1 MNRKKIAF
9 IIYKTNENLCSQLID
24 SIQKL
29 DVPQGYDVDILP
41 VTGDEKYFVYDS
53 TMKKSDARYK
63 IYVDENVLFTYKNI
77 LQDVLNIFKSDRK
90 IGVIGVSGA
99 IQFSTHGICLE
110 STQRCG
116 KLFIGDN
123 QNLTAWGDV
132 TEDCKEVA
140 AVDGWFMATQYDVDW
155 QCDLF
160 VGTSFGDSAQCL
172 EFQRKGYKVVVANQK
187 ETWIWYKT
195 TKMTL
200 ENPAR
205 TAFLDEYSKDI
216 FPLVSVIIPT
226 YNRPEYFKLA
236 LESALNQTYRNI
248 EVIVSDN
255 STNDDTENLIQDYLA
270 RDKRIKYFHHK
281 NFTANDNWNF
291 ARKYNNPKA
300 EYVNWL
306 MDDDL
311 FYPRKLEVMVEIYRN
326 NPDVS
331 LVTSVRDV
339 IDADGKLH
347 NQRMPQPE
355 RLDKTMKISGDEAGR
370 LMFHTGQNYI
380 GEPTTVLIRKKFLR
394 DNDLCWTDEED
405 GFYSLVDISTWCQ
418 LLTQGNMVWLN
429 DKPLSAFR
437 RHDKQATNW
446 AGNGAIFEI
455 SWARIFKTAW
465 DKHVFIHDEH
475 ELRFSLI
482 NWLYS
487 ASMRLINAF
496 KANYYAEELV
506 TLEKT
511 MSAVAESLHNG
522 YKIVLPPRNYGEKTK
537 TGRMS

>member
-9 IIYKTNENLCSQLID
+9 IIHKTDENLCNQLIE
-24 SIQKL
+24 SIQNL
-29 DVPQGYDVDILP
+29 NVPQGYDVDILP

-53 TMKKSDARYK
+53 AMKQNDARYK
-63 IYVDENVLFTYKNI
+63 IYVDEKISLTYKNI
-77 LQDVLNIFKSDRK
+77 LPDILDIFKADRK

-99 IQFSTHGICLE
+99 IQFSTHGVCLD
-110 STQRCG
+110 SAKRCG
-116 KLFIGDN
+116 KIFIGDN
-123 QNLTAWGDV
+123 QSLTDWGAV
-132 TEDCKEVA
+132 TEDYKEVA
-140 AVDGWFMATQYDVDW
+140 AVDGWFMATQYDIDW
-155 QCDLF
+155 QCDIF
-160 VGTSFGDSAQCL
+160 TGYSFGDSAQCI
-172 EFQRKGYKVVVANQK
+172 EFKRKGYKVVVANQK
-187 ETWIWYKT
+187 ETWAWFKT
-195 TKMTL
+195 TQMTI

-205 TAFLDEYSKDI
+205 KAFLNKYSKDI
-216 FPLVSVIIPT
+216 LPLVSVIIPT

-236 LESALNQTYRNI
+236 LESVLNQTYRNI
-248 EVIVSDN
+248 EVIISDN
-255 STNDDTENLIQDYLA
+255 STNDETENLMQDYLA
-270 RDKRIKYFHHK
+270 KDKRIKYFHHK

-331 LVTSVRDV
+331 LVTSIRDV
-339 IDADGKLH
+339 IDAEGKVSTK
-347 NQRMPQPE
+347 RMPQPE
-355 RLDKTMKISGDEAGR
+355 KLNKTMKLSGDEAGR

-418 LLTQGNMVWLN
+418 LLTQGNMIWLN
-429 DKPLSAFR
+429 DEPLSAFR
-437 RHDKQATNW
+437 RHEKQATNW
-446 AGNGAIFEI
+446 AGNGAIFEV

-465 DKHVFIHDEH
+465 DKHVFIRDEN
-475 ELRFSLI
+475 ELRYSLI

-487 ASMRLINAF
+487 ASMRLINAY

-537 TGRMS
+537 SGRMS

>member
-1 MNRKKIAF
+1 MNRKKFAF
-9 IIYKTNENLCSQLID
+9 IIHKTDENLCNQLIE
-24 SIQKL
+24 SIQKIE
-29 DVPQGYDVDILP
+29 VPKGYDVDILP
-41 VTGDEKYFVYDS
+41 VTGDEKFFVYDS
-53 TMKKSDARYK
+53 AMKQSDARYK
-63 IYVDENVLFTYKNI
+63 IYVDEKVALTYKNV
-77 LQDVLNIFKSDRK
+77 LQDILNIFKLDRK
-90 IGVIGVSGA
+90 IGIIGVSGA
-99 IQFSTHGICLE
+99 IQFSTHGVCLD
-110 STQRCG
+110 SSKRCG
-116 KLFIGDN
+116 KIFIGDN
-123 QNLTAWGDV
+123 KALTEWGNFE
-132 TEDCKEVA
+132 EDYKEVA
-140 AVDGWFMATQYDVDW
+140 AVDGWFMATQYDLDW
-155 QCDLF
+155 QCDMF
-160 VGTSFGDSAQCL
+160 TGYSFGDSAQCL
-172 EFQRKGYKVVVANQK
+172 EFKRKGYKVVVANQK
-187 ETWIWYKT
+187 ETWLWYRT
-195 TKMTL
+195 TQMTL

-205 TAFLDEYSKDI
+205 VAFLDEYSKDI

-236 LESALNQTYRNI
+236 LDSALNQTYRNI

-255 STNDDTENLIQDYLA
+255 STNDDTENLMQDYLA
-270 RDKRIKYFHHK
+270 RDSRIKYFHHK
-281 NFTANDNWNF
+281 DFTANDNWNF

-311 FYPRKLEVMVEIYRN
+311 FYPKKLEVMVEIYRN

-331 LVTSVRDV
+331 LVTSIRDV
-339 IDADGKLH
+339 IDAEGNVQK
-347 NQRMPQPE
+347 QKMPQPE
-355 RLDKTMKISGDEAGR
+355 RLNKTMKISGDEAGR

-394 DNDLCWTDEED
+394 DNDLCWTDEEA

-429 DKPLSAFR
+429 DEPLSAFR
-437 RHDKQATNW
+437 RHEKQATNW
-446 AGNGAIFEI
+446 AGNGAIFEV

-465 DKHVFIHDEH
+465 DKHVFIRDEQ

>member
-9 IIYKTNENLCSQLID
+9 IIHKTDENLCSQLIE

-29 DVPQGYDVDILP
+29 TVPKGYDVDILP

-53 TMKKSDARYK
+53 AMKQNDARYK
-63 IYVDENVLFTYKNI
+63 IYVDENVSLIYKNI
-77 LQDVLNIFKSDRK
+77 LPDILNIFKSDRK
-90 IGVIGVSGA
+90 IGIIGVSGA
-99 IQFSTHGICLE
+99 IQFSTNGICLE
-110 STQRCG
+110 SAKRCG
-116 KLFIGDN
+116 KIFIGDN
-123 QNLTAWGDV
+123 QNLTDWGDV
-132 TEDCKEVA
+132 TDDYKEVA

-160 VGTSFGDSAQCL
+160 TAKSFGDSAQCI
-172 EFQRKGYKVVVANQK
+172 EFKRKGYQVVVANQK
-187 ETWIWYKT
+187 ETWLRFKT

-200 ENPAR
+200 DSHAR
-205 TAFLDEYSKDI
+205 VAFLNEYSKDI
-216 FPLVSVIIPT
+216 LPLVSIIIPT

-236 LESALNQTYRNI
+236 LDSALNQTYRNI

-255 STNDDTENLIQDYLA
+255 STNDDTENLMQDYLA

-331 LVTSVRDV
+331 LVTSIRDV
-339 IDADGKLH
+339 IDAEGRVH
-347 NQRMPQPE
+347 TQRMPQPE
-355 RLDKTMKISGDEAGR
+355 RLNKTMKITGDEAGR

-429 DKPLSAFR
+429 DEPLSAFR
-437 RHDKQATNW
+437 RHEKQATNW

-465 DKHVFIHDEH
+465 DKHVFIRNEH

-496 KANYYAEELV
+496 KVNYYAEELV